1 MGNRPQTSALKT
13 TQKIAASF
21 STMSVIRV
29 LVVAVVF
36 AIAVSSVSGTK
47 KQSSGGGGGWGQ
59 QQQGGWGQQS
69 SGGGGFDIGGIFQ
82 KKIGKIGKLVSAKT
96 GIIKKLLSPIL
107 AIKSKKAGLVGMLLA
122 PKLKIFRQK
131 FSKLGPER
139 RMINLLLVSLVFLCE
154 KVLTLMYS
162 VKYIL

>member
-36 AIAVSSVSGTK
+36 AVAVSSVSGTK

-59 QQQGGWGQQS
+59 QQQGSWGQQS

-82 KKIGKIGKLVSAKT
+82 KKIGKISKLVSAKT

-107 AIKSKKAGLVGMLLA
+107 AIKSKKAGLVGLA
-122 PKLKIFRQK
+122 
-131 FSKLGPER
+131 
-139 RMINLLLVSLVFLCE
+139 INAPS
-154 KVLTLMYS
+154 
-162 VKYIL
+162 

>member
-1 MGNRPQTSALKT
+1 
-13 TQKIAASF
+13 
-21 STMSVIRV
+21 MSVIRV

-107 AIKSKKAGLVGMLLA
+107 AIKSKKAGLVGKLLA

-131 FSKLGPER
+131 FSKLG
-139 RMINLLLVSLVFLCE
+139 NLGGGGGNKCSFE
-154 KVLTLMYS
+154 KNCFFFRKKTHKFCALPKNQS
-162 VKYIL
+162 KFFSC